1 MAEFAPTDSLAGPYE
16 DIPISPAAEWLD
28 YECELGVVLGRD
40 VKDLPES
47 EDPSEYI
54 LGYTVGNDVSAR
66 YWQTPERSVGQ
77 HGYAKSFDK
86 FAPLGPVIT
95 STKAIG
101 DPRKLRLR
109 TWVNGQLRQD
119 GWTDDLIF
127 DIGQILRHLSQGRT
141 LRKGT
146 VILTGTPR

>member
-1 MAEFAPTDSLAGPYE
+1 
-16 DIPISPAAEWLD
+16 LD
-28 YECELGVVLGRD
+28 
-40 VKDLPES
+40 
-47 EDPSEYI
+47 YI

-66 YWQTPERSVGQ
+66 YWQSAERSAGQ

-86 FAPLGPVIT
+86 FAPLGPVIA

-101 DPRKLRLR
+101 DPHKLRMR

-119 GWTDDLIF
+119 GSTDDLIF
-127 DIGQILRHLSQGRT
+127 NLGQIVRHLSIGRT

-146 VILTGTPR
+146 AIMTGTPR